1 VSNEDDKN
9 KLTDYLLGRL
19 PEEEEVR
26 LENGYLAVEDAQER
40 LLVVEDELVEAY
52 ARGRLSS
59 DERELMERRLLA
71 SSEGRR
77 KLEVAEALIRIAGES
92 AAYPEPA
99 PVATRNP
106 AAMKNRISPRTGVFQ
121 PVFLRFAL
129 AAAALILIAGIWSI
143 HRRQAQQVAVRDSGE
158 MPQARKDGSGRE
170 AARSPEAPPLVA
182 SVVLSPGLSR
192 GGGST
197 ETLRIVPGVSTVKIT
212 VVLESRGRRLYRVEL
227 RGPGEDKTGS
237 TAATIPVTGDKIVW
251 QLPASRFEN
260 GEYTLWMMDPGDKEK
275 ILGES
280 SFTVVKK

>member
-1 VSNEDDKN
+1 MSNEDDKN
-9 KLTDYLLGRL
+9 KLADYLLGRL

-26 LENGYLAVEDAQER
+26 LENGYLAVEGAQER

-59 DERELMERRLLA
+59 DERDLMERRLLA
-71 SSEGRR
+71 SAEGRR
-77 KLEVAEALIRIAGES
+77 KLEVAEALIRIAEES

-99 PVATRNP
+99 PVAI
-106 AAMKNRISPRTGVFQ
+106 KNRIPPRTGIFQ
-121 PVFLRFAL
+121 PVFLRLAL
-129 AAAALILIAGIWSI
+129 VAAALILIAGIWSI
-143 HRRQAQQVAVRDSGE
+143 HRWQAQHVAVRDSGE
-158 MPQARKDGSGRE
+158 MPQARQDGSGSE

-182 SVVLSPGLSR
+182 SIVLSPGLSR

-197 ETLRIVPGVSTVKIT
+197 ETLRIVPGISTVKIT
-212 VVLESRGRRLYRVEL
+212 VVLESRSRRLYRVEL
-227 RGPGEDKTGS
+227 RGPGEDKRSS
-237 TAATIPVTGDKIVW
+237 TAATIPVSGDKIVW

-260 GEYTLWMMDPGDKEK
+260 GEYTLWMMNPGDKEK